1 MQSNKTLADYFSEHA
16 SASKH
21 IYELETGKQK
31 SHELVLN
38 NSRQLSANALVNNGD
53 IVTVILP
60 NSIEYIECFLAAM
73 LGGWVFNPLAYFI
86 QIQELEKIF
95 KYVEPSIIITDK
107 KEIFSCFSKRYK
119 IFTPEQ
125 ILSEDRKFKKKEID
139 LQQPVAL
146 FYSSGTTGNPKGIL
160 KSHKNMIKSINSIVR
175 AFKFTNA
182 DRQLA
187 FLPFGHTASIDYNI
201 LPSLLVGCDLF
212 ISKGF
217 EHLRSNFFN
226 ILEKYRITYTEIV
239 PTVLFVL
246 NKLKVDVSN
255 IDLSLLK
262 FIGCSSSTLPM
273 SVQKEFVTHYGIG
286 IGNLYGLSET
296 GPTHIDDPRK
306 KGWKPGSIGIPLD
319 VNECRISNDG
329 EILIKGENV
338 FMGYYKNEKLYQE
351 SIVDGWFHTGDL
363 GKYREGKFYFTD
375 RKKDIIIK
383 GAINIVPM
391 EIEEVVH
398 EHPAVLECVAVGKF
412 DKMHGEEVAIVIVKN
427 GDMDEEKLV
436 REIKNLCRS
445 RLSYYKVPNH
455 IEFWKAIPKT
465 ASKKLLRRKVRELIN
480 EKKSINEIGT

>member
-16 SASKH
+16 SPSKF

-31 SHELVLN
+31 NHELVLN
-38 NSRQLSANALVNNGD
+38 NARQLSTNTWVNKGD
-53 IVTVILP
+53 RVTVILP

-73 LGGWVFNPLAYFI
+73 LGGWVFNPLPYFI
-86 QIQELEKIF
+86 QIQELKKIF
-95 KYVEPSIIITDK
+95 TYVEPNIIITDK
-107 KEIFSCFSKRYK
+107 KEIFSHFSKKYK
-119 IFTPEQ
+119 ILTPEQ
-125 ILSEDRKFKKKEID
+125 ILSENAKFKKKEID
-139 LQQPVAL
+139 PQLPAAL
-146 FYSSGTTGNPKGIL
+146 YYSSGTTGNPKGVMY
-160 KSHKNMIKSINSIVR
+160 SHKNMVSLINSIIR
-175 AFKFTNA
+175 GFKFTNT

-187 FLPFGHTASIDYNI
+187 FLPFGHTASINYNI

-217 EHLRSNFFN
+217 EHLRSIFFN
-226 ILEKYRITYTEIV
+226 ILEEHRITYTEIV
-239 PTVLFVL
+239 PTVLFIL
-246 NKLKVDVSN
+246 NKLKVDISN

-262 FIGCSSSTLPM
+262 FIGCGSSTLPL
-273 SVQKEFVTHYGIG
+273 SAQREFVTHYGIG
-286 IGNLYGLSET
+286 VGNLYGLSET
-296 GPTHIDDPRK
+296 GPTHIDDPRN

-319 VNECRISNDG
+319 VNECRINGDG

-338 FMGYYKNEKLYQE
+338 FMGYYKNEQLYQE

-363 GKYREGKFYFTD
+363 GEYREGKFYFTD

-398 EHPAVLECVAVGKF
+398 EHPAVLECVAVGKI
-412 DKMHGEEVAIVIVKN
+412 DKIHGEEIAVVIVKN

-445 RLSYYKVPNH
+445 RFSSYKVPNH
-455 IEFWKAIPKT
+455 IEFWETIPKT
-465 ASKKLLRRKVRELIN
+465 PSKKLLRRKVRELIN
-480 EKKSINEIGT
+480 EKKSKNYRI